1 MRPVKQLCLCKDVLV
16 IVCLSQDFQA
26 GSIGAN
32 CAKCVRWSLERPVLL
47 VWVVRTCRGVQ
58 LSLCI

>member
-1 MRPVKQLCLCKDVLV
+1 MKQLCLCKDVLV

-26 GSIGAN
+26 GSRGAN
-32 CAKCVRWSLERPVLL
+32 CANCVHWTPERPVLL
-47 VWVVRTCRGVQ
+47 VWFVRTCPGVQ